1 MVNLI
6 YSLNGTHLFPNLT
19 FLWFLSM
26 KMAKTLKSVLQYC
39 ILDFHV
45 DHFWL
50 KNHLLNLKGNKDID
64 QIWMKPVFHVET
76 QITFLAL
83 KTTKCCLNQHLQTKP
98 LQYCTK
104 GCTICTTCTILY
116 NVVHKLYNIVQK
128 VVLHKQLEKLYN
140 WKMGLIKKL
149 YKVFYN
155 IVQIVQDC
163 TIIYV
168 LLYNSLYNNSWNSVQ
183 LYF

>member
-50 KNHLLNLKGNKDID
+50 KNHLLNLKGNKDIG

-83 KTTKCCLNQHLQTKP
+83 KTTKFCLNQYCFSRKVGIGWSRTKS
-98 LQYCTK
+98 CT
-104 GCTICTTCTILY
+104 GASTTRWKSQSKMLRISSIDSESKQRFLGAFG
-116 NVVHKLYNIVQK
+116 VV
-128 VVLHKQLEKLYN
+128 
-140 WKMGLIKKL
+140 
-149 YKVFYN
+149 
-155 IVQIVQDC
+155 
-163 TIIYV
+163 
-168 LLYNSLYNNSWNSVQ
+168 NSRTL
-183 LYF
+183 

>member
-1 MVNLI
+1 MTVTSESGDRTGPGTAARWPWRMVNLI

-50 KNHLLNLKGNKDID
+50 KNHLLNLKGNKDIG

-83 KTTKCCLNQHLQTKP
+83 KTTKCCLNQYCFSRKVGIGWSRTKS
-98 LQYCTK
+98 CTGASIWSK
-104 GCTICTTCTILY
+104 FLI
-116 NVVHKLYNIVQK
+116 QK
-128 VVLHKQLEKLYN
+128 N
-140 WKMGLIKKL
+140 
-149 YKVFYN
+149 
-155 IVQIVQDC
+155 
-163 TIIYV
+163 
-168 LLYNSLYNNSWNSVQ
+168 
-183 LYF
+183 